1 MPGVCVCCC
10 PACYLSL
17 THIRSFFRPLSLLY
31 PLSPVFC
38 LPFSFLD
45 PRSPPR
51 APPTPRLQTGNDYA
65 IHAAGVF
72 RTNTPAPGGNGT
84 VSVGTLVKLEA
95 NPKTKKYRCSVRAV
109 VDTVAK
115 GMCNVLVNQLGP
127 Q

>member
-1 MPGVCVCCC
+1 M
-10 PACYLSL
+10 
-17 THIRSFFRPLSLLY
+17 
-31 PLSPVFC
+31 
-38 LPFSFLD
+38 
-45 PRSPPR
+45 
-51 APPTPRLQTGNDYA
+51 PRLQSGNDYA
-65 IHAAGVF
+65 IHSAGVF

-84 VSVGTLVKLEA
+84 VSVGTLIKLEA